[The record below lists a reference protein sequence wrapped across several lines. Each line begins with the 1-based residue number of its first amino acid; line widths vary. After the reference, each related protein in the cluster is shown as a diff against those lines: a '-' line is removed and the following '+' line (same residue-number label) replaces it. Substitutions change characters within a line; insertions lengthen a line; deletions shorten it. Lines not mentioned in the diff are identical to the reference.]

1 MTTITIEVPDD
12 LAAQLDP
19 NTLSD
24 MLREMVA
31 RKTTGLE
38 SSDQDSQQSSPIYRE
53 ITEFLSSSPT
63 VEQII
68 AFKISP
74 TAQERLEDLLH
85 KNHEEAFSPE
95 ERAELDTYLQ
105 LSEWISILKAR
116 ARRGKRQAKW

>member
-19 NTLSD
+19 STLSAL
-24 MLREMVA
+24 LREMVA
-31 RKTTGLE
+31 SKTAGLDPDNE
-38 SSDQDSQQSSPIYRE
+38 YSRQSSPIYRE
-53 ITEFLSSSPT
+53 ITEFLSNSPAT
-63 VEQII
+63 EQII

-74 TAQERLEDLLH
+74 PAQERLEELLY
-85 KNHEEAFSPE
+85 KNREEVLNPE

-116 ARRGKRQAKW
+116 ARSGKPLLG

>member
-1 MTTITIEVPDD
+1 MTTISIEVPDD

-19 NTLSD
+19 NTLSL

-31 RKTTGLE
+31 RKTTGLDP
-38 SSDQDSQQSSPIYRE
+38 SDQDSRQSSPIYRE
-53 ITEFLSSSPT
+53 ITEFLSSSPAT
-63 VEQII
+63 DQII

-85 KNHEEAFSPE
+85 KNREEALSPE

-116 ARRGKRQAKW
+116 ARSGKPLLG

>member
-1 MTTITIEVPDD
+1 MVT
-12 LAAQLDP
+12 
-19 NTLSD
+19 
-24 MLREMVA
+24 RETA
-31 RKTTGLE
+31 GLE
-38 SSDQDSQQSSPIYRE
+38 SGDQNSRQSSPIFRE
-53 ITEFLSSSPT
+53 IIEFLSSSPT

-85 KNHEEAFSPE
+85 KNHEEALSPE

-116 ARRGKRQAKW
+116 ARSGKPLLG